1 MNTLYEKT
9 VRELLRY
16 ALKRL
21 VMLGA
26 KLLGFKSFC
35 LVLATVLL
43 VRGIISEDIWL
54 YVLITVVCSAS
65 GLRIADAWSFTLPR
79 TGGKR
84 TRYPAAAGTVMEME
98 EGTDEYRKTYDH
110 NLHTADR
117 RARSGSSVRDAVSSG
132 KRRIRELFAGR
143 SDISASGNSRSDT
156 ATERGSTNNRGTGSK
171 NTDSAD
177 RSSGNGDRSAGTHS

>member
-9 VRELLRY
+9 VQELLRY

-35 LVLATVLL
+35 LALATVLL
-43 VRGIISEDIWL
+43 VRGIIGEDIWL

-65 GLRIADAWSFTLPR
+65 GLRIADACSFTLPR

-84 TRYPAAAGTVMEME
+84 TRYTAAAGTVMEME
-98 EGTDEYRKTYDH
+98 EKADEYRETYDDA
-110 NLHTADR
+110 LHAADR
-117 RARSGSSVRDAVSSG
+117 SVRTGVSVRDALSSG

-143 SDISASGNSRSDT
+143 SDIRASGNSRSG
-156 ATERGSTNNRGTGSK
+156 AGSGEAGQNRGAGSENTG
-171 NTDSAD
+171 TAGG
-177 RSSGNGDRSAGTHS
+177 SSGNGD